1 MIISIAQSQLFIL
14 AFTRIMAM
22 IIPVPVLGGQSIPA
36 QVRIGLGI
44 ILSAVL
50 IPWQPLAPE
59 VHELGIFAFAA
70 GIFQE
75 LIIGLLAG
83 FAATL
88 TFGALQIAGETMGL
102 SSGFG
107 AGNILN
113 PAVGASGSAL
123 DQLFIMVG
131 MLLFVVMDGHH
142 YFLIAVQKTFT
153 ILPVNT
159 PIPFT
164 DANILLTMTAE
175 LIAAGIQLALPVIG
189 ALLLADISM
198 GLLARVAPQIQ
209 IFFLGLPAKIGLG
222 MVAVGMTFTIAFP
235 ILRDMFNKIG
245 PRMLQ
250 LIAR

>member
-1 MIISIAQSQLFIL
+1 MIVSIAQTQIFIL
-14 AFTRIMAM
+14 VFTRIMAM
-22 IIPVPVLGGQSIPA
+22 IIPVPVLGGNAIPA

-50 IPWQPLAPE
+50 IPWQPLGPG
-59 VHELGIFAFAA
+59 VKELDIFAFAA
-70 GIFQE
+70 AIFQE
-75 LIIGLLAG
+75 LVIGLLAG

-113 PAVGASGSAL
+113 PAVGISGSAL

-142 YFLIAVQKTFT
+142 YFLMAVQKTFAQ
-153 ILPVNT
+153 IPVNT

-164 DANILLTMTAE
+164 DAGILIRMTAE
-175 LIAAGIQLALPVIG
+175 MIAAGVQLALPVIG
-189 ALLLADISM
+189 ALLLADITM

-222 MVAVGMTFTIAFP
+222 MIAVSMTFTIAFP
-235 ILRDMFNKIG
+235 IMRDMFYKIG

-250 LIAR
+250 LITR

>member
-1 MIISIAQSQLFIL
+1 MIVSIAQTQIFIL
-14 AFTRIMAM
+14 VFTRIMAM

-44 ILSAVL
+44 ILSAIL
-50 IPWQPLAPE
+50 IPWQPIGPE
-59 VHELGIFAFAA
+59 VQELGLLAFAA
-70 GIFQE
+70 ALLQE
-75 LIIGLLAG
+75 LIIGILAG

-88 TFGALQIAGETMGL
+88 TFGALQIAGEMMGL
-102 SSGFG
+102 VSGFG

-113 PAVGASGSAL
+113 PAIGSSGSAL

-153 ILPVNT
+153 LIPVNS
-159 PIPFT
+159 PVAFT
-164 DANILLTMTAE
+164 DASTLLSLTAN
-175 LIAAGIQLALPVIG
+175 LIASGIQLALPVIG
-189 ALLLADISM
+189 ALLLADISL

-209 IFFLGLPAKIGLG
+209 IFFLGLPAKIALG
-222 MVAVGMTFTIAFP
+222 MFAVGMTFGIAFP
-235 ILRDMFNKIG
+235 LMRDLFNRIG
-245 PRMLQ
+245 PRMLE